1 MGRKNKLDKG
11 VSIKRSRGDWYQGCE
26 YVQHFSF
33 SKVEMDYIPT
43 KKKDG
48 LYGVSFLIQSIRA
61 RWVYKVIE
69 EVTKN
74 SSLWW
79 TDC

>member
-43 KKKDG
+43 KKKMG
-48 LYGVSFLIQSIRA
+48 FM
-61 RWVYKVIE
+61 VYH
-69 EVTKN
+69 
-74 SSLWW
+74 S
-79 TDC
+79 